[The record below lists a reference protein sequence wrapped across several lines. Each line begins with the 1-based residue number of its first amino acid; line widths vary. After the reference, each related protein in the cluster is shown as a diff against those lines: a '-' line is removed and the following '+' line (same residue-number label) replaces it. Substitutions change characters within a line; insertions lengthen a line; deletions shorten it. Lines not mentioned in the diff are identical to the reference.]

1 MAPRRYGRIVNLG
14 NVGDGAHATTDKSMA
29 ISSYVPDE
37 ESSVC
42 L

>member
-1 MAPRRYGRIVNLG
+1 MAPRRYGRIVILG
-14 NVGDGAHATTDKSMA
+14 NVGDGAHVTDDKSMA
-29 ISSYVPDE
+29 ISSYAPDE